1 MKRKNNCNLKRLL
14 VQTRLAVADLALKMR
29 LNSAEKGVDIVK
41 YKTGA
46 PVAIG
51 QSVATALDS
60 TQFKWAVL
68 LTVYAKES
76 NGKDKTLTK
85 WVRLAAPYR
94 HNELTDWLRTEHQEM
109 IDNCKAEVIDAGW
122 IALPVPPK
130 FVSDEQEER
139 LIDNLKDLLED
150 KQAQHLISRRDTA
163 FINQGAHQ

>member
-1 MKRKNNCNLKRLL
+1 MKKRKQNCNLKRLL
-14 VQTRLAVADLALKMR
+14 VQTRLAVADLCLKMR
-29 LNSAEKGVDIVK
+29 LNSAEKGVDIIK

-51 QSVATALDS
+51 QSVAAALDS

-68 LTVYAKES
+68 LAVYAKES

-94 HNELTDWLRTEHQEM
+94 HNELTDYLRTEHQEM

-122 IALPVPPK
+122 CALPVPPK
-130 FVSDEQEER
+130 FTTDANEER
-139 LIDNLKDLLED
+139 LIDSLVK
-150 KQAQHLISRRDTA
+150 LI
-163 FINQGAHQ
+163 

>member
-1 MKRKNNCNLKRLL
+1 MKKRKNNCNLKRLL

-29 LNSAEKGVDIVK
+29 LNSAEKCVDVIK

-60 TQFKWAVL
+60 TQFRWAVL

-76 NGKDKTLTK
+76 NGKDKTITK

-94 HNELTDWLRTEHQEM
+94 HGELTDWLRAEYQEM
-109 IDNCKAEVIDAGW
+109 VGNCKAEVIDAGW
-122 IALPVPPK
+122 VALPVPPK
-130 FVSDEQEER
+130 FVSDVEEER
-139 LIDNLKDLLED
+139 LIDQLTELL
-150 KQAQHLISRRDTA
+150 T
-163 FINQGAHQ
+163 